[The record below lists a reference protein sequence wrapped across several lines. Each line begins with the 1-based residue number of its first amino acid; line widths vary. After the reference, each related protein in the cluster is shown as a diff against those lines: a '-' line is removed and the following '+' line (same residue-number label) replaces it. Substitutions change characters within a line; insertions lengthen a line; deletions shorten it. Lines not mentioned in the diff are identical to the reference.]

1 MTGNLNLN
9 NNSIINLKNPVNKTD
24 AVTKE
29 YIDNKFSNL
38 PNLDNIVTT
47 ESGME
52 IILPDS
58 AINTPY

>member
-1 MTGNLNLN
+1 MAGNLNLN

-52 IILPDS
+52 IILPDL